1 MFKPT
6 KQDSIP
12 EKVISMSWESKF
24 ENLKPVIEE
33 YINQNTSSF
42 TSRDIADLD
51 DKLEPDDV
59 GKTLKFA
66 DVHSVLKTGNNPA
79 TWEAL
84 YAEED
89 GEKYIFEPEVYE
101 EPEEEDEDPVE
112 RALETLN
119 TDSIGQI
126 YSYFRNRLNISSDSK
141 ISDYISE
148 YRERRN

>member
-1 MFKPT
+1 
-6 KQDSIP
+6 
-12 EKVISMSWESKF
+12 MSWESKF
-24 ENLKPVIEE
+24 EEIKPFIEN
-33 YINQNTSSF
+33 YINQHSSSF
-42 TSRDIADLD
+42 TSSDIAGISED
-51 DKLEPDDV
+51 LEPDDV

-66 DVHSVLKTGNNPA
+66 EVHSILKTGNNPA

-84 YAEED
+84 YVEEN
-89 GEKYIFEPEVYE
+89 GEKYIIEPEVYE
-101 EPEEEDEDPVE
+101 EPEEDEEDPVD

-148 YRERRN
+148 YRERR